1 LSVENCEKDGIPNY
15 EGDQEKEA
23 TQQHT
28 SPQVDQEKEATQ
40 QHTSPQVDQEK
51 EATQQHT
58 SPQVDEEQ
66 RYIIHLEN
74 ELSHAQVECQKAKEE
89 AHNNMNKL
97 RYLMA
102 DFDNYRKR
110 TEKQVESKINQGKAE
125 LILKF
130 VSIHDDLSRAIGTA
144 KQSKSDEVVIEG
156 LEGILRNVDTLFDAE
171 GVKEI
176 ETTGTPFDPNIH
188 DAISFKY
195 DDTVP
200 ENTVITEIRKGY
212 MISDKVLRP
221 SLVEISKRIVKNS
234 AIDSNRT
241 KGD

>member
-1 LSVENCEKDGIPNY
+1 LSVENCEKDSVSNSDG
-15 EGDQEKEA
+15 EGEEVIQQGSSHDEKDQDY
-23 TQQHT
+23 
-28 SPQVDQEKEATQ
+28 V
-40 QHTSPQVDQEK
+40 
-51 EATQQHT
+51 
-58 SPQVDEEQ
+58 
-66 RYIIHLEN
+66 INLEN
-74 ELSHAQVECQKAKEE
+74 QLSQTEEERQKAKEE
-89 AHNNMNKL
+89 ADNNLNKL

-110 TEKQVESKINQGKAE
+110 MERQVESKINQGKAE

-130 VSIHDDLSRAIGTA
+130 VSIHDDLSRAVETA
-144 KQSKSDEVVIEG
+144 KQGKSEQVVIEG
-156 LEGILRNVDTLFDAE
+156 LEGILRNVETLFDAE

-200 ENTVITEIRKGY
+200 ENTVTAEIRKGY

-221 SLVEISKRIVKNS
+221 SLVEISKKIVKNS
-234 AIDSNRT
+234 VNESNRT

>member
-1 LSVENCEKDGIPNY
+1 MSVENCEKDSVSNSDG
-15 EGDQEKEA
+15 EGEEVIQQGSSHDEKDQ
-23 TQQHT
+23 
-28 SPQVDQEKEATQ
+28 D
-40 QHTSPQVDQEK
+40 
-51 EATQQHT
+51 
-58 SPQVDEEQ
+58 
-66 RYIIHLEN
+66 YIINLEN
-74 ELSHAQVECQKAKEE
+74 QLSQTEEECQKAKEE
-89 AHNNMNKL
+89 ADNNLAKL

-110 TEKQVESKINQGKAE
+110 MERQVESKINQGKAE

-130 VSIHDDLSRAIGTA
+130 VSIHDDLSRAVETA
-144 KQSKSDEVVIEG
+144 KQGKSEQVVIEG
-156 LEGILRNVDTLFDAE
+156 LEGILRNVETLFDAE

-176 ETTGTPFDPNIH
+176 ETTGTSFDPNIH

-200 ENTVITEIRKGY
+200 ENTVIAEIRKGY

-221 SLVEISKRIVKNS
+221 SLVEISKKIVKNS
-234 AIDSNRT
+234 VNESNRT

>member
-1 LSVENCEKDGIPNY
+1 MSVENCEKDNASSN
-15 EGDQEKEA
+15 EGEEEDEEVIQRQPSPPEDKDQE
-23 TQQHT
+23 
-28 SPQVDQEKEATQ
+28 
-40 QHTSPQVDQEK
+40 
-51 EATQQHT
+51 
-58 SPQVDEEQ
+58 
-66 RYIIHLEN
+66 YIIHLEN
-74 ELSHAQVECQKAKEE
+74 ELSRADVERQKAKEE
-89 AHNNMNKL
+89 ADNNMNKL

-110 TEKQVESKINQGKAE
+110 MEKQIESKINQGKAE

-130 VSIHDDLSRAIGTA
+130 VSIHDDLSRAIETA
-144 KQSKSDEVVIEG
+144 KQGKSDQVVIEG
-156 LEGILRNVDTLFDAE
+156 LEGILRNAETLFDAE
-171 GVKEI
+171 DVKEI
-176 ETTGTPFDPNIH
+176 ETIGTPFDPNIH

-200 ENTVITEIRKGY
+200 ENTVIAEIRKGY

-221 SLVEISKRIVKNS
+221 SLVEISKRIVKNT

>member
-1 LSVENCEKDGIPNY
+1 MSVENCEKDKASSNEREEEEEEDVQPQPSPH
-15 EGDQEKEA
+15 EDKDKDQE
-23 TQQHT
+23 
-28 SPQVDQEKEATQ
+28 
-40 QHTSPQVDQEK
+40 
-51 EATQQHT
+51 
-58 SPQVDEEQ
+58 
-66 RYIIHLEN
+66 YIIHLEN
-74 ELSHAQVECQKAKEE
+74 ELSQAEVERQKAIEE
-89 AHNNMNKL
+89 ADNNMNKL

-110 TEKQVESKINQGKAE
+110 TERQIESKINQGKAE

-130 VSIHDDLSRAIGTA
+130 VSIHDDLFRAIETA
-144 KQSKSDEVVIEG
+144 KQCKSDHVVIEG
-156 LEGILRNVDTLFDAE
+156 LEGILRNVETLFDAE

-195 DDTVP
+195 DDSVP
-200 ENTVITEIRKGY
+200 ENTVIGEIRKGY
-212 MISDKVLRP
+212 VISDKVLRP

>member
-1 LSVENCEKDGIPNY
+1 LSVENCEKDNTSSN
-15 EGDQEKEA
+15 EGQEEEEVIQRQPSPPEDKDQE
-23 TQQHT
+23 
-28 SPQVDQEKEATQ
+28 
-40 QHTSPQVDQEK
+40 
-51 EATQQHT
+51 
-58 SPQVDEEQ
+58 
-66 RYIIHLEN
+66 YIIHLEN
-74 ELSHAQVECQKAKEE
+74 ELSRAEVERQKAKEE
-89 AHNNMNKL
+89 ADNNMNKL

-110 TEKQVESKINQGKAE
+110 MEKQIESKINQGKAE

-130 VSIHDDLSRAIGTA
+130 VSIHDDLSRAIETA
-144 KQSKSDEVVIEG
+144 KQDKSDQVVIEG
-156 LEGILRNVDTLFDAE
+156 LEGILRNAETLFDAE

-176 ETTGTPFDPNIH
+176 ETIGTPFDPNIH

-200 ENTVITEIRKGY
+200 ENTVIAEIRKGY

-221 SLVEISKRIVKNS
+221 SLVEISKRIVKNT

>member
-1 LSVENCEKDGIPNY
+1 MSVENCEKDSVSNSDG
-15 EGDQEKEA
+15 EGEEVIQQGSSHDEKDQ
-23 TQQHT
+23 
-28 SPQVDQEKEATQ
+28 D
-40 QHTSPQVDQEK
+40 
-51 EATQQHT
+51 
-58 SPQVDEEQ
+58 
-66 RYIIHLEN
+66 YIINLEN
-74 ELSHAQVECQKAKEE
+74 QLSQTEEERQKAKEE
-89 AHNNMNKL
+89 ADNNLNRL

-110 TEKQVESKINQGKAE
+110 TERQIESKISQGKAE

-130 VSIHDDLSRAIGTA
+130 VSIHDDLSRAIETA
-144 KQSKSDEVVIEG
+144 KQCKSDQVVIEG
-156 LEGILRNVDTLFDAE
+156 LEGILRNVETLFDAE

-195 DDTVP
+195 DDSVP
-200 ENTVITEIRKGY
+200 ENTVIAEIRKGY
-212 MISDKVLRP
+212 MITDKVLRP

>member
-1 LSVENCEKDGIPNY
+1 LSVENCEKDSVSNSDG
-15 EGDQEKEA
+15 EGEEVIQQGSSHDEKD
-23 TQQHT
+23 H
-28 SPQVDQEKEATQ
+28 D
-40 QHTSPQVDQEK
+40 
-51 EATQQHT
+51 
-58 SPQVDEEQ
+58 
-66 RYIIHLEN
+66 YIINLEN
-74 ELSHAQVECQKAKEE
+74 QLSQTEEERQKAKEE
-89 AHNNMNKL
+89 ADNNLNKL

-110 TEKQVESKINQGKAE
+110 MERQVESKINQGKAE

-130 VSIHDDLSRAIGTA
+130 VSIQDDLSRAVETA
-144 KQSKSDEVVIEG
+144 KQGKSEQVVIEG
-156 LEGILRNVDTLFDAE
+156 LEGILRNVETLFDAE

-200 ENTVITEIRKGY
+200 ENTVIAEIRKGY

-221 SLVEISKRIVKNS
+221 SLVEISKKIVKNS
-234 AIDSNRT
+234 VNESNRT

>member
-1 LSVENCEKDGIPNY
+1 MSVENCEKDSVSNSDG
-15 EGDQEKEA
+15 EGEEVIQQGSSHDEKDQ
-23 TQQHT
+23 
-28 SPQVDQEKEATQ
+28 D
-40 QHTSPQVDQEK
+40 
-51 EATQQHT
+51 
-58 SPQVDEEQ
+58 
-66 RYIIHLEN
+66 YIINLEN
-74 ELSHAQVECQKAKEE
+74 QLSQTEEECQKAKEE
-89 AHNNMNKL
+89 ADNNLNKL

-110 TEKQVESKINQGKAE
+110 MERQVESKINQGKAE

-130 VSIHDDLSRAIGTA
+130 VSIHDDLSRAVETA
-144 KQSKSDEVVIEG
+144 KQGKSEQVVREG
-156 LEGILRNVDTLFDAE
+156 LEGILRNVETLFDAE

-200 ENTVITEIRKGY
+200 ENTVIAEIRKGY

-221 SLVEISKRIVKNS
+221 SLVEISKKIVKNS
-234 AIDSNRT
+234 VNESNRT

>member
-1 LSVENCEKDGIPNY
+1 MSVENCEKDKASSNEREEVVVEEEEEDVQPQQQPSPH
-15 EGDQEKEA
+15 EDKDQE
-23 TQQHT
+23 
-28 SPQVDQEKEATQ
+28 
-40 QHTSPQVDQEK
+40 
-51 EATQQHT
+51 
-58 SPQVDEEQ
+58 
-66 RYIIHLEN
+66 YIIHLEN
-74 ELSHAQVECQKAKEE
+74 ELSQAEVERQKAIVE
-89 AHNNMNKL
+89 ADNNMNKL

-102 DFDNYRKR
+102 DFDNFRKQ
-110 TEKQVESKINQGKAE
+110 TERQIESKINQGKAE

-130 VSIHDDLSRAIGTA
+130 VSIHDDLFRAIETA
-144 KQSKSDEVVIEG
+144 KQCKSDHVVIEG
-156 LEGILRNVDTLFDAE
+156 LEGILRNVETLFDAE

-195 DDTVP
+195 DDSVP
-200 ENTVITEIRKGY
+200 ENTVIGEIRKGY
-212 MISDKVLRP
+212 MISNKVLRP

>member
-1 LSVENCEKDGIPNY
+1 MSVENCEKDNASNN
-15 EGDQEKEA
+15 EGDEEVEVV
-23 TQQHT
+23 QQQP
-28 SPQVDQEKEATQ
+28 SPQEDKEQE
-40 QHTSPQVDQEK
+40 
-51 EATQQHT
+51 
-58 SPQVDEEQ
+58 
-66 RYIIHLEN
+66 YILHLEN
-74 ELSHAQVECQKAKEE
+74 ELSQAEAERQRAKEE
-89 AHNNMNKL
+89 ADNNLNKL

-110 TEKQVESKINQGKAE
+110 MERQIESKINQGKAE

-130 VSIHDDLSRAIGTA
+130 VSIHDDLSRAIETA
-144 KQSKSDEVVIEG
+144 KQGKSDQVVIQG
-156 LEGILRNVDTLFDAE
+156 LEGILRNVETLFDAE

-200 ENTVITEIRKGY
+200 ENTVIAEIRKGY
-212 MISDKVLRP
+212 MMSDKVLRP

>member
-1 LSVENCEKDGIPNY
+1 MSVENCEKDNASNN
-15 EGDQEKEA
+15 EGDEEVEVV
-23 TQQHT
+23 QQQP
-28 SPQVDQEKEATQ
+28 SPQEDKEQE
-40 QHTSPQVDQEK
+40 
-51 EATQQHT
+51 
-58 SPQVDEEQ
+58 
-66 RYIIHLEN
+66 YIVHLED
-74 ELSHAQVECQKAKEE
+74 ELSQAEAERQRAKEE
-89 AHNNMNKL
+89 ADDNLNKL

-110 TEKQVESKINQGKAE
+110 MERQIESKINQGKAE

-130 VSIHDDLSRAIGTA
+130 VSIHDDLSRAIETA
-144 KQSKSDEVVIEG
+144 KQGKSDQVVIQG
-156 LEGILRNVDTLFDAE
+156 LEGILRNVETLFDAE

-200 ENTVITEIRKGY
+200 ENTVIAEIRKGY
-212 MISDKVLRP
+212 MMSDKVLRP

>member
-1 LSVENCEKDGIPNY
+1 MSIENCEKDNASDN
-15 EGDQEKEA
+15 EGDEEVEVV
-23 TQQHT
+23 QQQQQP
-28 SPQVDQEKEATQ
+28 SPQDDKEQE
-40 QHTSPQVDQEK
+40 
-51 EATQQHT
+51 
-58 SPQVDEEQ
+58 
-66 RYIIHLEN
+66 YIVHLEN
-74 ELSHAQVECQKAKEE
+74 ELSQAEAERQRAKEE
-89 AHNNMNKL
+89 ADNNLNKL

-110 TEKQVESKINQGKAE
+110 MERQIESKINQGKAE

-130 VSIHDDLSRAIGTA
+130 VSIHDDLSRAIETA
-144 KQSKSDEVVIEG
+144 KQDKSDQVVIQG
-156 LEGILRNVDTLFDAE
+156 LEGILRNVETLFDAE

-200 ENTVITEIRKGY
+200 ENTVIAEIRKGY
-212 MISDKVLRP
+212 MMSDKVLRP

>member
-1 LSVENCEKDGIPNY
+1 MSVENCEKDSVSNSDG
-15 EGDQEKEA
+15 EGEEVIQQGSPHDDKDQ
-23 TQQHT
+23 
-28 SPQVDQEKEATQ
+28 D
-40 QHTSPQVDQEK
+40 
-51 EATQQHT
+51 
-58 SPQVDEEQ
+58 
-66 RYIIHLEN
+66 YIINLEN
-74 ELSHAQVECQKAKEE
+74 QLSQTEEERQKAKEE
-89 AHNNMNKL
+89 ADNNMNKL

-110 TEKQVESKINQGKAE
+110 MEMQVESKINQGKAE

-130 VSIHDDLSRAIGTA
+130 VSIHDDLSRAVETA
-144 KQSKSDEVVIEG
+144 KQGKSERVVIEG
-156 LEGILRNVDTLFDAE
+156 LEGILRNVENLFDAE

-188 DAISFKY
+188 DAISFKF

-200 ENTVITEIRKGY
+200 ENTVIAEIRKGY

-221 SLVEISKRIVKNS
+221 SLVEISKKIVKNS
-234 AIDSNRT
+234 VNESNRT

>member
-1 LSVENCEKDGIPNY
+1 LSVENCEKNNASNN
-15 EGDQEKEA
+15 EGDEEVEVV
-23 TQQHT
+23 QQQQQQP
-28 SPQVDQEKEATQ
+28 SPQEDKEQE
-40 QHTSPQVDQEK
+40 
-51 EATQQHT
+51 
-58 SPQVDEEQ
+58 
-66 RYIIHLEN
+66 YIVHLEN
-74 ELSHAQVECQKAKEE
+74 ELSQAEAESQRAKKE
-89 AHNNMNKL
+89 ADNNLNKL

-110 TEKQVESKINQGKAE
+110 MERQIESKINQGKAE

-130 VSIHDDLSRAIGTA
+130 VSIHDDLSRAIETA
-144 KQSKSDEVVIEG
+144 KQGKSDQVVIQG
-156 LEGILRNVDTLFDAE
+156 LEGILRNVETLFDAE

-200 ENTVITEIRKGY
+200 ENTVIAEIRKGY
-212 MISDKVLRP
+212 MMSDKVLRP

>member
-1 LSVENCEKDGIPNY
+1 MSVENCEKDNAPNN
-15 EGDQEKEA
+15 EGEEEEEVIQQSSPQDDKDQE
-23 TQQHT
+23 
-28 SPQVDQEKEATQ
+28 
-40 QHTSPQVDQEK
+40 
-51 EATQQHT
+51 
-58 SPQVDEEQ
+58 
-66 RYIIHLEN
+66 YIIRLEN
-74 ELSHAQVECQKAKEE
+74 ELSQVEVERQKAKEE
-89 AHNNMNKL
+89 ADSNLNKL

-110 TEKQVESKINQGKAE
+110 MESQVESKINQGKAE
-125 LILKF
+125 LILRF
-130 VSIHDDLSRAIGTA
+130 VSIHDDLSRAVETA
-144 KQSKSDEVVIEG
+144 KQGKSETVVIEG
-156 LEGILRNVDTLFDAE
+156 LEGILRNVETLFDAE
-171 GVKEI
+171 GVNEI

-234 AIDSNRT
+234 LNDSNRT

>member
-1 LSVENCEKDGIPNY
+1 MSVENCEKDNASNN
-15 EGDQEKEA
+15 EGDEEVEVV
-23 TQQHT
+23 QQQQQP
-28 SPQVDQEKEATQ
+28 SPQEDKEQE
-40 QHTSPQVDQEK
+40 
-51 EATQQHT
+51 
-58 SPQVDEEQ
+58 
-66 RYIIHLEN
+66 YIVHLEN
-74 ELSHAQVECQKAKEE
+74 ELSQAEAERQRAKKE
-89 AHNNMNKL
+89 ADNNLNKL

-110 TEKQVESKINQGKAE
+110 MERQIESKINQGKAE

-130 VSIHDDLSRAIGTA
+130 VSIHDDLSRAIETA
-144 KQSKSDEVVIEG
+144 KQGKSDQVVIQG
-156 LEGILRNVDTLFDAE
+156 LEGILRNVETLFDAE

-200 ENTVITEIRKGY
+200 ENTVIAEIRKGY
-212 MISDKVLRP
+212 MMSDKVLRP

>member
-1 LSVENCEKDGIPNY
+1 LSVENCEKDAVSNSDG
-15 EGDQEKEA
+15 EGEEVIQQGSSHDEKDQ
-23 TQQHT
+23 
-28 SPQVDQEKEATQ
+28 D
-40 QHTSPQVDQEK
+40 
-51 EATQQHT
+51 
-58 SPQVDEEQ
+58 
-66 RYIIHLEN
+66 YIIHLEN
-74 ELSHAQVECQKAKEE
+74 QLSQTEEECQKAKEE
-89 AHNNMNKL
+89 ADNNLNKL

-110 TEKQVESKINQGKAE
+110 MERQVESKINQGKAE

-130 VSIHDDLSRAIGTA
+130 VSIHDDLSRAVETA
-144 KQSKSDEVVIEG
+144 KQGKSEPVVIEG
-156 LEGILRNVDTLFDAE
+156 LEGILRNIENLFDAE

-188 DAISFKY
+188 DAISFKF

-200 ENTVITEIRKGY
+200 ENTVIAEIRKGY

-221 SLVEISKRIVKNS
+221 SLVEISKKIVKNS
-234 AIDSNRT
+234 VNESNRT

>member
-1 LSVENCEKDGIPNY
+1 MSVENCEKDAVSNSDGEVEEVIQQGSSHD
-15 EGDQEKEA
+15 EKDQDY
-23 TQQHT
+23 
-28 SPQVDQEKEATQ
+28 V
-40 QHTSPQVDQEK
+40 
-51 EATQQHT
+51 
-58 SPQVDEEQ
+58 
-66 RYIIHLEN
+66 INLEN
-74 ELSHAQVECQKAKEE
+74 QLSQTEEERQKAKEE
-89 AHNNMNKL
+89 ADNNLNKL

-110 TEKQVESKINQGKAE
+110 MERQVESKINQGKAE

-130 VSIHDDLSRAIGTA
+130 VSIHDDLSRAVETA
-144 KQSKSDEVVIEG
+144 KQGKSEQVVIEG
-156 LEGILRNVDTLFDAE
+156 LEGILRNVETLFDAE

-200 ENTVITEIRKGY
+200 ENTVIAEIRKGY

-221 SLVEISKRIVKNS
+221 SLVEISKKIVKNS
-234 AIDSNRT
+234 VNESNRT

>member
-1 LSVENCEKDGIPNY
+1 MSVENCEKDNTSNN
-15 EGDQEKEA
+15 EGDEEVEVV
-23 TQQHT
+23 QQQQQQP
-28 SPQVDQEKEATQ
+28 SPQEDKEQE
-40 QHTSPQVDQEK
+40 
-51 EATQQHT
+51 
-58 SPQVDEEQ
+58 
-66 RYIIHLEN
+66 YIVHLEN
-74 ELSHAQVECQKAKEE
+74 ELSQAEAERRRAKEE
-89 AHNNMNKL
+89 ADNNLNKL

-110 TEKQVESKINQGKAE
+110 MERQIESKINQGKAE

-144 KQSKSDEVVIEG
+144 KQGKSDQVVIQG
-156 LEGILRNVDTLFDAE
+156 LEGILRNVETLFDAE

-195 DDTVP
+195 DDSVP
-200 ENTVITEIRKGY
+200 ENTVIAEIRKGY
-212 MISDKVLRP
+212 MMSDKVLRP

>member
-1 LSVENCEKDGIPNY
+1 MSVENCEKDNASSN
-15 EGDQEKEA
+15 EGEEEDEEVIQRQPSPPEDKDQE
-23 TQQHT
+23 
-28 SPQVDQEKEATQ
+28 
-40 QHTSPQVDQEK
+40 
-51 EATQQHT
+51 
-58 SPQVDEEQ
+58 
-66 RYIIHLEN
+66 YIIHLEN
-74 ELSHAQVECQKAKEE
+74 ELSRADVERQKAKEE
-89 AHNNMNKL
+89 VDNYMNKL

-110 TEKQVESKINQGKAE
+110 MEKQIESKINQGKAE

-130 VSIHDDLSRAIGTA
+130 VSIHDDLSRAIETA
-144 KQSKSDEVVIEG
+144 KQGKSDQVVIEG
-156 LEGILRNVDTLFDAE
+156 LEGILRNAETLFDAE

-176 ETTGTPFDPNIH
+176 ETIGTPFDPNIH

-200 ENTVITEIRKGY
+200 ENTVIAEIRKGY

-221 SLVEISKRIVKNS
+221 SLVEISKRIVKNT

>member
-1 LSVENCEKDGIPNY
+1 MSVENCEKDNASNN
-15 EGDQEKEA
+15 EGDEEVEVVQE
-23 TQQHT
+23 QP
-28 SPQVDQEKEATQ
+28 SPQEDKEQE
-40 QHTSPQVDQEK
+40 
-51 EATQQHT
+51 
-58 SPQVDEEQ
+58 
-66 RYIIHLEN
+66 YIVHLEN
-74 ELSHAQVECQKAKEE
+74 ELSQAEVERQRAKEE
-89 AHNNMNKL
+89 ADNNLNKL

-110 TEKQVESKINQGKAE
+110 MERQIESKINQGKAE

-130 VSIHDDLSRAIGTA
+130 VSIHDDLSRAIETA
-144 KQSKSDEVVIEG
+144 KQGKSDQVVIQG
-156 LEGILRNVDTLFDAE
+156 LEGILRNVETLFDAE

-200 ENTVITEIRKGY
+200 ENTVIAEIRKGY
-212 MISDKVLRP
+212 MMSDKVLRP

>member
-1 LSVENCEKDGIPNY
+1 MSVENCEKDSVSNSDG
-15 EGDQEKEA
+15 EGEEVIQQGSSHDEKDQ
-23 TQQHT
+23 
-28 SPQVDQEKEATQ
+28 D
-40 QHTSPQVDQEK
+40 
-51 EATQQHT
+51 
-58 SPQVDEEQ
+58 
-66 RYIIHLEN
+66 YIINLEN
-74 ELSHAQVECQKAKEE
+74 QLSQTEEERQKAKEE
-89 AHNNMNKL
+89 ADNNLNKL

-110 TEKQVESKINQGKAE
+110 MESQVESKINQGKAE
-125 LILKF
+125 LILRF
-130 VSIHDDLSRAIGTA
+130 VSIHDDLSRAIETA
-144 KQSKSDEVVIEG
+144 KQSKSETVVIEG
-156 LEGILRNVDTLFDAE
+156 LEGILRNVETLFDAE

-234 AIDSNRT
+234 LNDSNRT

>member
-1 LSVENCEKDGIPNY
+1 LSVENCEKDSVSNSDGEGEEVIPQ
-15 EGDQEKEA
+15 GSPHDDKDQ
-23 TQQHT
+23 
-28 SPQVDQEKEATQ
+28 D
-40 QHTSPQVDQEK
+40 
-51 EATQQHT
+51 
-58 SPQVDEEQ
+58 
-66 RYIIHLEN
+66 YIIHLESQLTQT
-74 ELSHAQVECQKAKEE
+74 EEERQKAKEE
-89 AHNNMNKL
+89 ADNNMNKL

-110 TEKQVESKINQGKAE
+110 MERQVESKINQGKAE

-130 VSIHDDLSRAIGTA
+130 VSIHDDLSRAVETA
-144 KQSKSDEVVIEG
+144 KQGKSERVVIEG
-156 LEGILRNVDTLFDAE
+156 LEGILRNVETLFDAE

-188 DAISFKY
+188 DAISFKF

-200 ENTVITEIRKGY
+200 ENTVIAEIRKGY

-221 SLVEISKRIVKNS
+221 SLVEISKKIVKNS
-234 AIDSNRT
+234 VNESNRT

>member
-1 LSVENCEKDGIPNY
+1 MSVENCEKDNASNN
-15 EGDQEKEA
+15 EGDEEVEVV
-23 TQQHT
+23 QQQP
-28 SPQVDQEKEATQ
+28 SPQEDKEQE
-40 QHTSPQVDQEK
+40 
-51 EATQQHT
+51 
-58 SPQVDEEQ
+58 
-66 RYIIHLEN
+66 YILHLEN
-74 ELSHAQVECQKAKEE
+74 ELSQAEAERQRAKEE
-89 AHNNMNKL
+89 ADNNLNKL

-110 TEKQVESKINQGKAE
+110 TERQIESKINQGKAE

-130 VSIHDDLSRAIGTA
+130 VSIHDDLSRAIETA
-144 KQSKSDEVVIEG
+144 KQGKSDQVVIQG
-156 LEGILRNVDTLFDAE
+156 LEGILRNVETLFDAE

-200 ENTVITEIRKGY
+200 ENTVIAEIRKGY
-212 MISDKVLRP
+212 MMSDKVLRP
-221 SLVEISKRIVKNS
+221 SLVEISKRIVKNT

>member
-1 LSVENCEKDGIPNY
+1 MSVENCEKDNAPNN
-15 EGDQEKEA
+15 EGEEEEEVIQQSSPQDDKDQE
-23 TQQHT
+23 
-28 SPQVDQEKEATQ
+28 
-40 QHTSPQVDQEK
+40 
-51 EATQQHT
+51 
-58 SPQVDEEQ
+58 
-66 RYIIHLEN
+66 YIIRLEN
-74 ELSHAQVECQKAKEE
+74 ELSQVEVERQKAKEE
-89 AHNNMNKL
+89 ADSNMNKL

-110 TEKQVESKINQGKAE
+110 MESQVESKINQGKAE
-125 LILKF
+125 LILRF
-130 VSIHDDLSRAIGTA
+130 VSIHDDLSRAVETA
-144 KQSKSDEVVIEG
+144 KQGKSETVVIEG
-156 LEGILRNVDTLFDAE
+156 LEGILRNVETLFDAE
-171 GVKEI
+171 GVKVI
-176 ETTGTPFDPNIH
+176 ETTGTPFDPNVH

-234 AIDSNRT
+234 LNDSNRT

>member
-1 LSVENCEKDGIPNY
+1 LSVENCEKDNASNN
-15 EGDQEKEA
+15 EGDEEVEVV
-23 TQQHT
+23 QQQP
-28 SPQVDQEKEATQ
+28 SPQEDKEQE
-40 QHTSPQVDQEK
+40 
-51 EATQQHT
+51 
-58 SPQVDEEQ
+58 
-66 RYIIHLEN
+66 YILHLEN
-74 ELSHAQVECQKAKEE
+74 ELSQAEAERQRAKEE
-89 AHNNMNKL
+89 ANNNLNKL

-110 TEKQVESKINQGKAE
+110 MEKQIESKINQGKAE

-130 VSIHDDLSRAIGTA
+130 VSIHDDLSRAIETA
-144 KQSKSDEVVIEG
+144 KQGKSDQVVIQG
-156 LEGILRNVDTLFDAE
+156 LEGILRNVETLFDAE

-200 ENTVITEIRKGY
+200 ENTVIAEIRKGY
-212 MISDKVLRP
+212 MMSDKVLRP

>member
-1 LSVENCEKDGIPNY
+1 MSVENCEKDNAPNN
-15 EGDQEKEA
+15 EGEEEKEVIQQSSPQDDQE
-23 TQQHT
+23 
-28 SPQVDQEKEATQ
+28 
-40 QHTSPQVDQEK
+40 
-51 EATQQHT
+51 
-58 SPQVDEEQ
+58 
-66 RYIIHLEN
+66 YIIRLEN
-74 ELSHAQVECQKAKEE
+74 ELSQVEVERQKAKEE
-89 AHNNMNKL
+89 ADSNMNKL

-110 TEKQVESKINQGKAE
+110 MESQVESKINQGKAE
-125 LILKF
+125 FILKF
-130 VSIHDDLSRAIGTA
+130 VSIHDDLWRAVETA
-144 KQSKSDEVVIEG
+144 KQGKSETVVIEG
-156 LEGILRNVDTLFDAE
+156 LEGILRNVETLFDAE

-212 MISDKVLRP
+212 MISDRVLRP

-234 AIDSNRT
+234 LNDSNRT

>member
-1 LSVENCEKDGIPNY
+1 MSVENCEKDNASNN
-15 EGDQEKEA
+15 EGDEEVEVV
-23 TQQHT
+23 QQQQP
-28 SPQVDQEKEATQ
+28 SPQEDKEQE
-40 QHTSPQVDQEK
+40 
-51 EATQQHT
+51 
-58 SPQVDEEQ
+58 
-66 RYIIHLEN
+66 YIVHLEN
-74 ELSHAQVECQKAKEE
+74 ELSQAEAERQRAKEE
-89 AHNNMNKL
+89 ADNNLNKL
-97 RYLMA
+97 KYLMA

-110 TEKQVESKINQGKAE
+110 MERQIESKINQGKAE

-130 VSIHDDLSRAIGTA
+130 VSIHDDLSRAIETA
-144 KQSKSDEVVIEG
+144 KQGKSDQVVIQG
-156 LEGILRNVDTLFDAE
+156 LEGILRNVETLFDAE

-200 ENTVITEIRKGY
+200 ENTVIAEIRKGY
-212 MISDKVLRP
+212 MMSDKVLRP

>member
-1 LSVENCEKDGIPNY
+1 MSVENCEKDNAPNN
-15 EGDQEKEA
+15 EGEEEEEVIQQSSPQDDKDQE
-23 TQQHT
+23 
-28 SPQVDQEKEATQ
+28 
-40 QHTSPQVDQEK
+40 
-51 EATQQHT
+51 
-58 SPQVDEEQ
+58 
-66 RYIIHLEN
+66 YIIRLEN
-74 ELSHAQVECQKAKEE
+74 ELSQVEGERQKAKEE
-89 AHNNMNKL
+89 ADSNMNKL

-110 TEKQVESKINQGKAE
+110 MESQVESKINQGKAE
-125 LILKF
+125 LILRF
-130 VSIHDDLSRAIGTA
+130 VSIHDDLSRAVETA
-144 KQSKSDEVVIEG
+144 KQGKSETVVIEG
-156 LEGILRNVDTLFDAE
+156 LEGILRNVETLFDAE
-171 GVKEI
+171 GVNEI

-234 AIDSNRT
+234 LNDSNRT

>member
-1 LSVENCEKDGIPNY
+1 MFKVKLSVENCEKDNAANN
-15 EGDQEKEA
+15 EGEKEEEVIQQSSPQDDKDQE
-23 TQQHT
+23 
-28 SPQVDQEKEATQ
+28 
-40 QHTSPQVDQEK
+40 
-51 EATQQHT
+51 
-58 SPQVDEEQ
+58 
-66 RYIIHLEN
+66 YIIRLEN
-74 ELSHAQVECQKAKEE
+74 ELSQVEVERQKAKEE
-89 AHNNMNKL
+89 ADSNMNKL

-110 TEKQVESKINQGKAE
+110 MESQVKSKINQGKAE

-130 VSIHDDLSRAIGTA
+130 VSIHDDLSRAVVTA
-144 KQSKSDEVVIEG
+144 KQGKSETVVIEG
-156 LEGILRNVDTLFDAE
+156 LEGILRNVETLFNAE

-221 SLVEISKRIVKNS
+221 SLVEISKKIVKNS
-234 AIDSNRT
+234 ANDSNRT

>member
-1 LSVENCEKDGIPNY
+1 LSVENCEKDNASNS
-15 EGDQEKEA
+15 EGDEEVEVV
-23 TQQHT
+23 QQQP
-28 SPQVDQEKEATQ
+28 SPQEDKEQE
-40 QHTSPQVDQEK
+40 
-51 EATQQHT
+51 
-58 SPQVDEEQ
+58 
-66 RYIIHLEN
+66 YILHLEN
-74 ELSHAQVECQKAKEE
+74 ELSQAEAERQRAKEE
-89 AHNNMNKL
+89 ADNNLNKL

-110 TEKQVESKINQGKAE
+110 MEKQIESKINQGKAE

-130 VSIHDDLSRAIGTA
+130 VSIHDDLSRAIETA
-144 KQSKSDEVVIEG
+144 KQGKSDQVVIQG
-156 LEGILRNVDTLFDAE
+156 LEGILRNVETLFDAE

-200 ENTVITEIRKGY
+200 ENTVIAEIRKGY
-212 MISDKVLRP
+212 MMSDKVLRP

>member
-1 LSVENCEKDGIPNY
+1 LSVENCEKDNSSNNAGEEEEEVIQQQPSPQ
-15 EGDQEKEA
+15 EDKDQE
-23 TQQHT
+23 
-28 SPQVDQEKEATQ
+28 
-40 QHTSPQVDQEK
+40 
-51 EATQQHT
+51 
-58 SPQVDEEQ
+58 
-66 RYIIHLEN
+66 YIIHLEN
-74 ELSHAQVECQKAKEE
+74 ELSRVEVERQKAKEE
-89 AHNNMNKL
+89 ADNNMNKL

-102 DFDNYRKR
+102 DFDNYRKQMER
-110 TEKQVESKINQGKAE
+110 QIESKINQGKAE

-130 VSIHDDLSRAIGTA
+130 VSIHDDLSRAIETA
-144 KQSKSDEVVIEG
+144 KQGKSDQVVIEG
-156 LEGILRNVDTLFDAE
+156 LEGILRNVETLFDAE

-200 ENTVITEIRKGY
+200 ENTVIAEIRKGY

-234 AIDSNRT
+234 VNDSNRT

>member
-1 LSVENCEKDGIPNY
+1 MSVENCEKDNASNN
-15 EGDQEKEA
+15 EGDEEVEVV
-23 TQQHT
+23 QQQP
-28 SPQVDQEKEATQ
+28 SPQEDKDQE
-40 QHTSPQVDQEK
+40 
-51 EATQQHT
+51 
-58 SPQVDEEQ
+58 
-66 RYIIHLEN
+66 YIIHLEN
-74 ELSHAQVECQKAKEE
+74 ELSQAEADRQRAKKE
-89 AHNNMNKL
+89 ADNNMNKL

-110 TEKQVESKINQGKAE
+110 MERQIESKINQGKAE

-130 VSIHDDLSRAIGTA
+130 VSIHDDLFRAIETA
-144 KQSKSDEVVIEG
+144 KQGKSDQVVIQG
-156 LEGILRNVDTLFDAE
+156 LEGILRNVETLFDAE

-200 ENTVITEIRKGY
+200 ENTVIAEIRKGY
-212 MISDKVLRP
+212 MMSDKVLRP

>member
-1 LSVENCEKDGIPNY
+1 MSVENCEKDSVSNSDG
-15 EGDQEKEA
+15 EGEEVIQQGSSHDEKDQ
-23 TQQHT
+23 
-28 SPQVDQEKEATQ
+28 D
-40 QHTSPQVDQEK
+40 
-51 EATQQHT
+51 
-58 SPQVDEEQ
+58 
-66 RYIIHLEN
+66 YIIHLEN
-74 ELSHAQVECQKAKEE
+74 QLSQTEEERQKAKEE
-89 AHNNMNKL
+89 ADNNLNKL

-110 TEKQVESKINQGKAE
+110 MERQVESKINQGKAE

-130 VSIHDDLSRAIGTA
+130 VSIHDDLSRAVETA
-144 KQSKSDEVVIEG
+144 KQGKSEQVVIEG
-156 LEGILRNVDTLFDAE
+156 LEGILRNVETLFDAE

-188 DAISFKY
+188 DAISFKF

-200 ENTVITEIRKGY
+200 ENTVIAEIRKGY

-221 SLVEISKRIVKNS
+221 SLVEISKKIVKNS
-234 AIDSNRT
+234 VNESNRT

>member
-1 LSVENCEKDGIPNY
+1 LSVENCEKDNTSNN
-15 EGDQEKEA
+15 EGDEEVEVV
-23 TQQHT
+23 QQQQP
-28 SPQVDQEKEATQ
+28 SPQEDKEQE
-40 QHTSPQVDQEK
+40 
-51 EATQQHT
+51 
-58 SPQVDEEQ
+58 
-66 RYIIHLEN
+66 YIVHLEN
-74 ELSHAQVECQKAKEE
+74 ELSQAEAESQRAKKE
-89 AHNNMNKL
+89 ADNNLNKL

-110 TEKQVESKINQGKAE
+110 MERQIESKINQGKAE

-130 VSIHDDLSRAIGTA
+130 VSIHDDLSRAIETA
-144 KQSKSDEVVIEG
+144 KQGKSDQVVIQG
-156 LEGILRNVDTLFDAE
+156 LEGILRNVETLFDAE

-200 ENTVITEIRKGY
+200 ENTVIAEIRKGY
-212 MISDKVLRP
+212 MMSDKVLRP

>member
-1 LSVENCEKDGIPNY
+1 MSVENCEKDKASSNEREEEEEEEDVQPQPSPH
-15 EGDQEKEA
+15 EDKDKDQE
-23 TQQHT
+23 
-28 SPQVDQEKEATQ
+28 
-40 QHTSPQVDQEK
+40 
-51 EATQQHT
+51 
-58 SPQVDEEQ
+58 
-66 RYIIHLEN
+66 YIIHLEN
-74 ELSHAQVECQKAKEE
+74 ELSQAEVERQKAIEE
-89 AHNNMNKL
+89 ADNNMNKL

-110 TEKQVESKINQGKAE
+110 TERQIESKINQGKAE

-130 VSIHDDLSRAIGTA
+130 VSIHDDLFRAIETA
-144 KQSKSDEVVIEG
+144 KQCKSDHVVIEG
-156 LEGILRNVDTLFDAE
+156 LEGILRNVETLFDAE

-195 DDTVP
+195 DDSVP
-200 ENTVITEIRKGY
+200 ENTVIGEIRKGY
-212 MISDKVLRP
+212 VISDKVLRP

>member
-1 LSVENCEKDGIPNY
+1 MSVENCEKDSASNSDA
-15 EGDQEKEA
+15 EGEEVVQQGSSQDEKDQ
-23 TQQHT
+23 
-28 SPQVDQEKEATQ
+28 D
-40 QHTSPQVDQEK
+40 
-51 EATQQHT
+51 
-58 SPQVDEEQ
+58 
-66 RYIIHLEN
+66 YILHLEN
-74 ELSHAQVECQKAKEE
+74 QLSQIEEERQKAKEE
-89 AHNNMNKL
+89 ANNNMNKL

-110 TEKQVESKINQGKAE
+110 MERQVESKINQGKAE

-130 VSIHDDLSRAIGTA
+130 VSIHDDLSRAVETA
-144 KQSKSDEVVIEG
+144 KQGKSEQFVIEG
-156 LEGILRNVDTLFDAE
+156 LEGILRNVETLFDAE

-200 ENTVITEIRKGY
+200 ENTVIAEIRKGY

-221 SLVEISKRIVKNS
+221 SLVEISKKIVKNTVN
-234 AIDSNRT
+234 DSNRT